1 MEVKILQSKRVSNPR
16 GNRRKSK
23 RLIIF
28 SKSKHIKHWLV
39 SHPWVNPI
47 IVFNYA
53 AVLLQKSWR
62 GYLRRLA
69 IGKFPRR
76 IKKNKEN
83 NNSKKLKLKNNNNN
97 INTQLDKYLTYIDG
111 FMHTNST
118 KPKWLEGGFS
128 AWCAVR
134 IQSWWKMIPCRR
146 HLIYSKTTFCH
157 VSALVI
163 QSAWRNIM
171 YKQEQIQL
179 LNISNK
185 RESVKYKNYGALAIQ
200 LCWRS
205 FCNKRVFKYFKDLI
219 INNLKGAPSDILKV
233 IVPRESFLLDRS
245 SGVHVRF
252 RLGGVVF
259 PPKILFKIYTHRPLC
274 DVNSFAP
281 RDYSKE
287 RPLDGN
293 YLHNKSSVMATQQV
307 SKNTTLRVGGSYFGA
322 VVSSNRYLSIY
333 LYLSLI

>member
-1 MEVKILQSKRVSNPR
+1 MEYKRLQNKRVSTPR
-16 GNRRKSK
+16 GNRCQPKRLLIFKKSK
-23 RLIIF
+23 Y
-28 SKSKHIKHWLV
+28 IKHWLIL
-39 SHPWVNPI
+39 HPWINPI
-47 IVFNYA
+47 ILFNYA
-53 AVLLQKSWR
+53 AVLLQKRWR
-62 GYLRRLA
+62 GYLRRLL

-83 NNSKKLKLKNNNNN
+83 NKTRKLKLKNNNNN
-97 INTQLDKYLTYIDG
+97 INSQLDKYLTYIDG
-111 FMHTNST
+111 FMHTNVS
-118 KPKWLEGGFS
+118 KPIWLQGGFS

-134 IQSWWKMIPCRR
+134 IQSWWRMIPFRR
-146 HLIYSKTTFCH
+146 RQIYKKTTFCH

-163 QSAWRNIM
+163 QTAWRNIM

-205 FCNKRVFKYFKDLI
+205 FCNKRVFRYFKNLI
-219 INNLKGAPSDILKV
+219 LNNLKGAPADILKV
-233 IVPRESFLLDRS
+233 IVPRESFLLDRA

-252 RLGGVVF
+252 RLGGSVF
-259 PPKILFKIYTHRPLC
+259 PPKILFKIFTHRPLC

-287 RPLDGN
+287 RPLDGS
-293 YLHNKSSVMATQQV
+293 YLHNKSAVMATQKI
-307 SKNTTLRVGGSYFGA
+307 SKNTTMRVGGSYFGA
-322 VVSSNRYLSIY
+322 VISSNRLLFY
-333 LYLSLI
+333 